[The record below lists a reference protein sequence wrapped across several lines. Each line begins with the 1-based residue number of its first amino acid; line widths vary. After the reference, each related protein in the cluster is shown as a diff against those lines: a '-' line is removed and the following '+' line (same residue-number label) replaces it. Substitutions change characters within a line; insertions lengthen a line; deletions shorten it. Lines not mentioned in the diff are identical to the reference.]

1 MADLENFIRKKKEIK
16 PFVASAM
23 EGFLGLN
30 IEQVNDD
37 ISHKLIEG
45 KLDYPI
51 TILIPFKQAKEQFKR
66 HYLVRLLMLTKGNIS
81 EASKIAGVE
90 RRHFHRLVNQLKID
104 AEQFRNPIYVYEPET
119 KEQYVKEVISDVLK
133 KYEITKP
140 KSSKV
145 DEETTKSIAKRIV
158 EPRLSMKEALEL
170 FEKEYFKAALK
181 EFKSLSKTA
190 RSLGIRYET
199 LVKKIKKLNL

>member
-90 RRHFHRLVNQLKID
+90 RRHF
-104 AEQFRNPIYVYEPET
+104 
-119 KEQYVKEVISDVLK
+119 
-133 KYEITKP
+133 
-140 KSSKV
+140 
-145 DEETTKSIAKRIV
+145 
-158 EPRLSMKEALEL
+158 
-170 FEKEYFKAALK
+170 
-181 EFKSLSKTA
+181 
-190 RSLGIRYET
+190 
-199 LVKKIKKLNL
+199 